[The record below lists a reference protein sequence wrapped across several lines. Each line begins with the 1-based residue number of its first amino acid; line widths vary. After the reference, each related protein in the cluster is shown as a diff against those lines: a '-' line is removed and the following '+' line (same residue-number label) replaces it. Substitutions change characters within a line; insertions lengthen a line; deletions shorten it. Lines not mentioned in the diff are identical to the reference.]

1 MKSMPDGSRVL
12 RCGMAGR
19 QLLLARAPRGV
30 VLAAV
35 LALGCAHGVD
45 GAREAAVDAPRPP
58 PSLEPAALR
67 EHVRVLAKTHCGQCH
82 QASRPTAKPA
92 ALAIYNLDADD
103 WSDTL
108 SAARLEGGF
117 TRRLN
122 GRLDTTDR
130 RLLREFVVQ
139 EVARRGR

>member
-1 MKSMPDGSRVL
+1 MPDGSRVL
-12 RCGMAGR
+12 GCAMAGR
-19 QLLLARAPRGV
+19 QVLLARAPRTAAVVATV
-30 VLAAV
+30 VLV
-35 LALGCAHGVD
+35 VGCAHPRD
-45 GAREAAVDAPRPP
+45 GLREPAADAHPP

-67 EHVRVLAKTHCGQCH
+67 EHVRGLAKTHCGQCH
-82 QASRPTAKPA
+82 QATRPTAKAA

-122 GRLDTTDR
+122 GRLGTTDR